1 MPRPLASK
9 LFRGLQLRL
18 AVLVVCAVAGAG
30 SGAAALTR
38 SLSDPWTGVAFAGGV
53 ALVAALFLAYG
64 LQRALRPLD
73 SAFDLL
79 QHLGRGEMGGRLEP
93 SRMGELAPVGE
104 QVNEIA
110 ASFAAVVERLRSTS
124 DRMQQL
130 PVRFDHGLHEI
141 EASADDQEAAVE
153 ETASLMADINASI
166 KGINR
171 EVEALSHVTEEASSS
186 ILEMGSS
193 IDEVARS
200 AGSMH
205 QSVDSSTASIHQ
217 ISASIRQVAE
227 SADAVEAMAEE
238 AAAAIT
244 QMDRAIQQVSEHVR
258 EASVLTER
266 VSHEA
271 EDGSGAVATTIDGIE
286 TIRSLTRDARDVLE
300 RLAGRIAEIGEILDV
315 IGSINEETNLLSL
328 NAAIIAAQ
336 AGEQGKAFAVVANH
350 VKTLAQRT
358 ATATQEIGRLIGAV
372 QDESRNAVQAM
383 GSGIEAVEAGVE
395 RSRRAGS
402 ALETIRNS
410 AHQAS
415 SRVAEIARAATEQ
428 TRNSAHVAQA
438 AQRTSEMVQQMSG
451 ALAEQR
457 RAGENLLRN
466 AEAALELCRQVHR
479 STEEQRQ
486 SSRFV
491 RENIGSISE
500 MIRAFQENT
509 ASHERAS
516 DAVSATASRILEVNR
531 KTTASLPAL
540 AQLAAELRR
549 EASTLADELAPFAG
563 SEAETPRRRQ
573 RDEVERRS

>member
-1 MPRPLASK
+1 MRGPAEPKLFERLQIRLALLLTAAVAAAGIGGAAVSHTSDSLWNGAGFACAVGAVAIAALAFALRRALAPLAQA
-9 LFRGLQLRL
+9 LD
-18 AVLVVCAVAGAG
+18 VLH
-30 SGAAALTR
+30 R
-38 SLSDPWTGVAFAGGV
+38 
-53 ALVAALFLAYG
+53 
-64 LQRALRPLD
+64 
-73 SAFDLL
+73 
-79 QHLGRGEMGGRLEP
+79 LGRGEVDARLEP
-93 SRMGELAPVGE
+93 GRMGELGPVGE

-110 ASFAAVVERLRSTS
+110 ASFAAIVDRLQHASV
-124 DRMQQL
+124 RMRQL
-130 PVRFDHGLHEI
+130 PERFARNLAEI
-141 EASADDQEAAVE
+141 EQSADAQEGAVE

-171 EVEALSHVTEEASSS
+171 EVEALSNVTEEASSS

-200 AGSMH
+200 AGSLH

-217 ISASIRQVAE
+217 ISASIRQVSE

-238 AAAAIT
+238 SAAAIT

-266 VSHEA
+266 VSQEA
-271 EDGSGAVATTIDGIE
+271 EDGSGAVTATIDGIE

-315 IGSINEETNLLSL
+315 IGAINEETNLLSL

-358 ATATQEIGRLIGAV
+358 AGATQEIGRLIGAV

-383 GSGIEAVEAGVE
+383 GSGIDAVESGVE
-395 RSRRAGS
+395 RSRRAGA
-402 ALETIRNS
+402 ALDAIRTS

-428 TRNSAHVAQA
+428 TRNSTHVAQA
-438 AQRTSEMVQQMSG
+438 AQRTSEMVQQMSS

-491 RENIGSISE
+491 RENIASISE

-509 ASHERAS
+509 SAHERAS
-516 DAVSATASRILEVNR
+516 DAVSATAARILEVNQ

-540 AQLAAELRR
+540 AQLVGELGR
-549 EASTLADELAPFAG
+549 EAEALTGELAPFALRTR
-563 SEAETPRRRQ
+563 A
-573 RDEVERRS
+573 

>member
-1 MPRPLASK
+1 MSEPQQSG
-9 LFRGLQLRL
+9 LFRGILVRAALL
-18 AVLVVCAVAGAG
+18 AMGGIAL
-30 SGAAALTR
+30 SGAAAAVLAARTG
-38 SLSDPWTGVAFAGGV
+38 SPWAGVAV
-53 ALVAALFLAYG
+53 ALVVALGAGGALLAT
-64 LQRALRPLD
+64 
-73 SAFDLL
+73 
-79 QHLGRGEMGGRLEP
+79 LGRGLAPLEEALAVLHRLGQGDVGARMDP
-93 SRMGELAPVGE
+93 ARMGLLAPVGE
-104 QVNEIA
+104 QVNGIA
-110 ASFAAVVERLRSTS
+110 ESFAAILERLQHTAARLH
-124 DRMQQL
+124 QL
-130 PVRFDHGLHEI
+130 PIRFGHGLAEI
-141 EASADDQEAAVE
+141 DQANEAQEGAVE

-171 EVEALSHVTEEASSS
+171 EVEALSNVTEEASSS

-200 AGSMH
+200 AASLH

-227 SADAVEAMAEE
+227 SADSVEAMAEE

-258 EASVLTER
+258 EASQLTER
-266 VSHEA
+266 VSQEA
-271 EDGSGAVATTIDGIE
+271 EDGSGAVAATIDGIE
-286 TIRSLTRDARDVLE
+286 TIRALTRDARDVLE
-300 RLAGRIAEIGEILDV
+300 RLVQRIGEIGEILTV
-315 IGSINEETNLLSL
+315 IGAINEETNLLSL

-358 ATATQEIGRLIGAV
+358 AGATQEIDRLIGAV
-372 QDESRNAVQAM
+372 QDESRNAVSAM
-383 GSGIEAVEAGVE
+383 GSGMDAVEAGVE
-395 RSRRAGS
+395 RSRRAGA
-402 ALETIRNS
+402 ALETIRTS

-438 AQRTSEMVQQMSG
+438 AQRTSEMVQQMSS
-451 ALAEQR
+451 ALGEQR

-491 RENIGSISE
+491 RENIGSITE

-509 ASHERAS
+509 ASHSRAS
-516 DAVSATASRILEVNR
+516 DAVSSTAARILEVTH

-540 AQLAAELRR
+540 AELVGELRVESEALTAELAR
-549 EASTLADELAPFAG
+549 LK
-563 SEAETPRRRQ
+563 SE
-573 RDEVERRS
+573 V